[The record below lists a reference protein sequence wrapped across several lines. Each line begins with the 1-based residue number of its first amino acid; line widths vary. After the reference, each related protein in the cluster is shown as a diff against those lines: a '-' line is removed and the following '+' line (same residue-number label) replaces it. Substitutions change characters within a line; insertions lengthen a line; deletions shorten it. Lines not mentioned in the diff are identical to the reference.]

1 MGQQPERLVGPWPTT
16 HPSGSPILT
25 YRGKPHVGGQGVYT
39 RHLAKALVDLGH
51 HVEVLGGQ
59 PYPILDE
66 RVPLIE
72 LPSLDIYNDHFP
84 MRQPGPVGAEELEGR
99 RSRSPPSRR
108 HLPRAAR
115 LLHAGLGP
123 PPPPPGRVRHR
134 PGQPVPRLRPA
145 PHRAPARHPGPR
157 HDPPPDHRRPPPR
170 DRGRRELVQ
179 AAHAAPLVRL
189 RRHADRGRPP
199 ARSGS
204 SRCRRTPSRTSSH
217 DHKVDPERM
226 AVVPVGVDVDL
237 FKPLPEVAARP
248 GPPRHHRV
256 GRRRH
261 EGPQVPARGAWPSC
275 APSATTSTSW

>member
-1 MGQQPERLVGPWPTT
+1 MANDAPLR
-16 HPSGSPILT
+16 IAYLT

-84 MRQPGPVGAEELEGR
+84 MRQPGIWELKNWKDVARGHR
-99 RSRSPPSRR
+99 LHRR

-115 LLHAGLGP
+115 LLDAGLGP

-145 PHRAPARHPGPR
+145 PHRAPARHPGAR
-157 HDPPPDHRRPPPR
+157 HDPPPDHRRPAPR

-179 AAHAAPLVRL
+179 EAHAAPLVRL
-189 RRHADRGRPP
+189 RRHADRGGPPPEADHHGVGELLQGHRRRPQGRPRAHGRRARRRRRRAVPP
-199 ARSGS
+199 APRGASACPAAS
-204 SRCRRTPSRTSSH
+204 S
-217 DHKVDPERM
+217 
-226 AVVPVGVDVDL
+226 
-237 FKPLPEVAARP
+237 
-248 GPPRHHRV
+248 PPRR
-256 GRRRH
+256 
-261 EGPQVPARGAWPSC
+261 PTWP
-275 APSATTSTSW
+275 